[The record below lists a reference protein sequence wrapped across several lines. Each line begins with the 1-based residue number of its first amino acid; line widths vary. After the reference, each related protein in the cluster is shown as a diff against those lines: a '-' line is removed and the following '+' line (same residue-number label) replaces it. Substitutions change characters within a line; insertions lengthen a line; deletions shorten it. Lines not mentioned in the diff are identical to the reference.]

1 MRKITSTIQKP
12 EHKLKIISDNAL
24 VLFYLRNYKALK
36 ETNSF
41 LFIQVNQAQTKY
53 CIRNFKFINHVADC
67 FNTSVNISN
76 KNFMF

>member
-36 ETNSF
+36 ETNNSF
-41 LFIQVNQAQTKY
+41 FIQVNQAQTKY
-53 CIRNFKFINHVADC
+53 RITSFNIIKHVSDC
-67 FNTSVNISN
+67 FNT
-76 KNFMF
+76 